1 MPNGTELHVG
11 FFAPQSKHIWTYV
24 RHCSNLSIRKTT
36 YFVRGLRLQFGEDVL
51 RLGLGGEGSHGEDW
65 VGMVRV
71 GGKGVELWWG

>member
-1 MPNGTELHVG
+1 MLGI
-11 FFAPQSKHIWTYV
+11 ARI
-24 RHCSNLSIRKTT
+24 SIRKTT